1 VKNEKIIV
9 AVGGGYAGINLIE
22 ALKKE
27 FHRELKSNIRI
38 ILVDKNTFHFKKV
51 KLFKGI
57 VNENVSDLNVPLKRY
72 CGSDIEFIQGELTA
86 VNPKE
91 QTVHISKEDGTCIH
105 LEFDRLVLAMGSV
118 LREVNSECGGI
129 TLKCL
134 QNAQCIRQQLVGRAE
149 SPKSKLRLAI
159 VGSGVTGIETA
170 AEVGSWLK
178 NETNKEGIYQKSIE
192 IFLINNKQRLVVEAP
207 LKISERLEN
216 RLKRHDIHLIHNK
229 KAEKFIANKVIF
241 SDKSQIDADLCIW
254 TLGLIPHPSLRGLG
268 LSLSEDGKI
277 KVDSWYRIAESENIY
292 AIGDCVHVV
301 DPISGIAA
309 AMSCKEAISQAQRL
323 AKIIKAHLQGIEAP
337 PHQTYPKLL
346 CIGLGPNDGFVWAQ
360 KWGVDFV
367 LSGKVAEK
375 IREYTWN
382 IASISH

>member
-1 VKNEKIIV
+1 MKNEKTIV
-9 AVGGGYAGINLIE
+9 VIGGGYAGINHIE

-27 FHRELKSNIRI
+27 FHKELKRSIRI

-57 VNENVSDLNVPLKRY
+57 VNENLSNLNVPLKHY
-72 CGSDIEFIQGELTA
+72 CGSDIEFIQGKLTA
-86 VNPKE
+86 VYPKE
-91 QTVHISKEDGTCIH
+91 QTVHIIREDGTLIQ
-105 LEFDRLVLAMGSV
+105 LDFDRLVLAMGSV

-129 TLKCL
+129 TLNDL
-134 QNAQCIRQQLVGRAE
+134 QNAQYIRKHILRMME
-149 SPKSKLRLAI
+149 SPASKLRLAI

-178 NETNKEGIYQKSIE
+178 NETKKEGMKQKSIE
-192 IFLINNKQRLVVEAP
+192 IFLINNKQRLIDEAP
-207 LKISERLEN
+207 VKISERLEN
-216 RLKRHDIHLIHNK
+216 RLTRQGIQVMHNK
-229 KAEKFIANKVIF
+229 KAEKFSNGKVIF
-241 SDKSQIDADLCIW
+241 SDKSELEADACVW
-254 TLGLIPHPSLRGLG
+254 TVGLKPHPSLFDLG
-268 LSLSEDGKI
+268 LSLTEQGKI
-277 KVDSWYRIAESENIY
+277 KVDSWYRLVESENIY

-301 DPISGIAA
+301 DPISGKAA

-323 AKIIKAHLQGIEAP
+323 SKIMKAHLQGFQATC
-337 PHQTYPKLL
+337 HQTYPDFL

-367 LSGKVAEK
+367 LSGKLAEK

-382 IASISH
+382 VASITH

>member
-134 QNAQCIRQQLVGRAE
+134 QNAQCIRQQLVGRVE

-309 AMSCKEAISQAQRL
+309 GMSCKEAISQAQRL

>member
-1 VKNEKIIV
+1 MINEKTIV
-9 AVGGGYAGINLIE
+9 VIGGGYAGINLIE

-27 FHRELKSNIRI
+27 FHEDLKRSIRI

-57 VNENVSDLNVPLKRY
+57 VNENLSNLKVPLKHY
-72 CGSDIEFIQGELTA
+72 CGNDIEFIQGQLTA
-86 VNPKE
+86 VYPKE
-91 QTVHISKEDGTCIH
+91 QTVDIVREDGTLIH
-105 LEFDRLVLAMGSV
+105 LDFDRLVLAMGSV

-129 TLKCL
+129 TLNDL
-134 QNAQCIRQQLVGRAE
+134 RNAQCIRKHILRMME
-149 SPKSKLRLAI
+149 SPDSKLRLAI

-178 NETNKEGIYQKSIE
+178 NETKKEGMKQKSIE
-192 IFLINNKQRLVVEAP
+192 LFLINNKQRLLVEAP
-207 LKISERLEN
+207 VKISERLEN
-216 RLKRHDIHLIHNK
+216 RLMRQGIHLMHNK
-229 KAEKFIANKVIF
+229 KAEKFSNGKVIF
-241 SDKSQIDADLCIW
+241 SDKTELEADACVW
-254 TLGLIPHPSLRGLG
+254 TVGLKPHPSLFDLG
-268 LSLSEDGKI
+268 LSLTELGKV
-277 KVDSWYRIAESENIY
+277 KVDSWYRLVENENIY

-301 DPISGIAA
+301 DHISGKAA

-323 AKIIKAHLQGIEAP
+323 SKIMKAHLQGLKATS
-337 PHQTYPKLL
+337 HQTYPDFL

-367 LSGKVAEK
+367 LSGKLAEK

-382 IASISH
+382 LASITR